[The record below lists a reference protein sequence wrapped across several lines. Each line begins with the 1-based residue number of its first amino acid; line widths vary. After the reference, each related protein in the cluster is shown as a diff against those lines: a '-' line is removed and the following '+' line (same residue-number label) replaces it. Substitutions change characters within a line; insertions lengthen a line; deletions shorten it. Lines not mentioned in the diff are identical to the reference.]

1 MAMVTLE
8 ARVMMKIGDASK
20 LEGIQTV
27 TDTPIVDSDEAQM
40 MGLWAMGFELG
51 ARSDKARNSGSWKR
65 RGEELKKLGTTQ
77 ED

>member
-1 MAMVTLE
+1 MTLVTMASLKPSMLMTVTHKARTMAMVTLE

-40 MGLWAMGFELG
+40 MGL
-51 ARSDKARNSGSWKR
+51 
-65 RGEELKKLGTTQ
+65 
-77 ED
+77 